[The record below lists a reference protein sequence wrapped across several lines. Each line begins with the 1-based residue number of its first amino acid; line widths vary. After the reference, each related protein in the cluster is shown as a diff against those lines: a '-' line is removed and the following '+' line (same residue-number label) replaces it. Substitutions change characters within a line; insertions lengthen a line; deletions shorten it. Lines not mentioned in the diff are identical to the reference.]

1 MATATE
7 KAYRVVTLD
16 GIDPADETDGRVRLA
31 VRREL
36 DIEAF
41 GVNAYRAVADDAQI
55 INEHDELGL
64 SSAGQQELYVVLNG
78 GATFTID
85 GEKVEAPAGSLVF
98 VRDPATKR
106 GAVAT
111 EVGTTVLA
119 VGATPGEAYRV
130 MPPEGQEAMEAY
142 NKGDFEKAIE
152 RLGQVLARE
161 PNDVLS
167 LYNSA
172 CFEARL
178 GRTHDALEHLGRAI
192 EVGERERVV
201 AYARGDEDF
210 DSIREDPRFKQL
222 VP

>member
-7 KAYRVVTLD
+7 KAYRVVSLD
-16 GIDPADETDGRVRLA
+16 GIEPRDEDNGRVRLA
-31 VRREL
+31 LRQEL

-55 INEHDELGL
+55 INEHVELGL

-78 GATFTID
+78 GATFSID
-85 GEKVEAPAGSLVF
+85 GERVEAPAGSLVF
-98 VRDPATKR
+98 VPDPATKR

-119 VGATPGEAYRV
+119 IGATPGEAYTLP
-130 MPPEGQEAMEAY
+130 PPELQEAMEAY
-142 NKGDFEKAIE
+142 NKGEFEKAIE

-161 PNDVLS
+161 PNHVLS
-167 LYNSA
+167 LYNTA

-178 GRTHDALEHLGRAI
+178 GRTDEALEHLRLAI
-192 EVGERERVV
+192 EGNERAAEF
-201 AYARGDEDF
+201 ARGDTDF
-210 DSIREDPRFKQL
+210 DSIREDPRFKKL
-222 VP
+222 VS

>member
-1 MATATE
+1 MATATD

-16 GIDPADETDGRVRLA
+16 GIETRDEADGRVQLP

-41 GVNAYRAVADDAQI
+41 GVNAYRAVADNAQI
-55 INEHDELGL
+55 INEHVELGL

-78 GATFTID
+78 AATFTID
-85 GEKVEAPAGSLVF
+85 GERVEAPAGSLVF

-119 VGATPGEAYRV
+119 IGGTPGEAYRV
-130 MPPEGQEAMEAY
+130 SPPEAQEAMEAY
-142 NKGDFEKAIE
+142 GKGDFEKAIE

-161 PNDVLS
+161 PNHVLA
-167 LYNSA
+167 LYNTA

-178 GRTHDALEHLGRAI
+178 GRTDDAVEHLRLAI
-192 EVGERERVV
+192 EGNERAAEL
-201 AYARGDEDF
+201 ARTDEDF
-210 DSIREDPRFKQL
+210 DSVREDPRFKQL

>member
-16 GIDPADETDGRVRLA
+16 GIEPRDEDNGRIRLA
-31 VRREL
+31 VRQEL
-36 DIEAF
+36 DIEGF
-41 GVNAYRAVADDAQI
+41 GVNAYRAVAAEAQI
-55 INEHDELGL
+55 INEHDEIGL
-64 SSAGQQELYVVLNG
+64 TSGGQQELYVVLNG
-78 GATFTID
+78 GATFNID
-85 GEKVEAPAGSLVF
+85 GERVEAPAGSLVF

-119 VGATPGEAYRV
+119 IGGTPGEAYRV
-130 MPPEGQEAMEAY
+130 FPPEAQEAMEAY
-142 NKGDFEKAIE
+142 NAGDFEKAIE

-161 PNDVLS
+161 PDDVLS
-167 LYNSA
+167 LYNTA

-178 GRTHDALEHLGRAI
+178 GRTDDALEHLGRAI
-192 EVGERERVV
+192 ELQERAVE
-201 AYARGDEDF
+201 YARGDEDF
-210 DSIREDPRFKQL
+210 DSIREDPRFKKL

>member
-16 GIDPADETDGRVRLA
+16 GIEPGDEADGRVRLA

-85 GEKVEAPAGSLVF
+85 GERVEAPAGSLVF

-119 VGATPGEAYRV
+119 IGATPGEAYRV
-130 MPPEGQEAMEAY
+130 MPPEGQKAMEAY

-152 RLGQVLARE
+152 LLGQVLARE

-178 GRTHDALEHLGRAI
+178 GRTDDALEHLRRAI
-192 EVGERERVV
+192 EVGERERVLK
-201 AYARGDEDF
+201 YARGDEDF

>member
-1 MATATE
+1 
-7 KAYRVVTLD
+7 
-16 GIDPADETDGRVRLA
+16 
-31 VRREL
+31 
-36 DIEAF
+36 
-41 GVNAYRAVADDAQI
+41 
-55 INEHDELGL
+55 
-64 SSAGQQELYVVLNG
+64 
-78 GATFTID
+78 
-85 GEKVEAPAGSLVF
+85 
-98 VRDPATKR
+98 
-106 GAVAT
+106 VAT

-178 GRTHDALEHLGRAI
+178 GRTDDALEHLGRAI

-201 AYARGDEDF
+201 KYARGDEDF
-210 DSIREDPRFKQL
+210 DSIREDPRFKKL

>member
-7 KAYRVVTLD
+7 KAYRVLTLD
-16 GIDPADETDGRVRLA
+16 GIEPADEADGRVRLA

-55 INEHDELGL
+55 INEHVELGL
-64 SSAGQQELYVVLNG
+64 SSSGQQELYVVLNG
-78 GATFTID
+78 SATFNID
-85 GEKVEAPAGSLVF
+85 GERVEAPAGSLVF

-119 VGATPGEAYRV
+119 IGGTAGEAYRV
-130 MPPEGQEAMEAY
+130 SPPEAQEAMEAY
-142 NKGDFEKAIE
+142 NEGDFEKAIE

-167 LYNSA
+167 LYNTA

-178 GRTHDALEHLGRAI
+178 GRTDEALEHLRLAVEGNERAA
-192 EVGERERVV
+192 EL
-201 AYARGDEDF
+201 ARTDEDF
-210 DSIREDPRFKQL
+210 DSIREDPRFTKL

>member
-7 KAYRVVTLD
+7 KAYRVLTLD
-16 GIDPADETDGRVRLA
+16 GIEPADEADGRVRLA

-55 INEHDELGL
+55 INEHVELGL
-64 SSAGQQELYVVLNG
+64 SSSGQQELYVVLNG
-78 GATFTID
+78 SATFNID
-85 GEKVEAPAGSLVF
+85 GERVEAPAGSLVF

-119 VGATPGEAYRV
+119 IGGTAGEAYRV
-130 MPPEGQEAMEAY
+130 SPPEAQEAMEAY
-142 NKGDFEKAIE
+142 NEGDFEKAIE

-167 LYNSA
+167 LYNTA

-178 GRTHDALEHLGRAI
+178 GRTEEALEHLRLAVEGNERAA
-192 EVGERERVV
+192 EL
-201 AYARGDEDF
+201 ARTDEDF
-210 DSIREDPRFKQL
+210 DSIREDPRFTKL

>member
-7 KAYRVVTLD
+7 KAYSVTSLD
-16 GIDPADETDGRVRLA
+16 GIEPRDEDNGRVRLA
-31 VRREL
+31 VRQEL

-41 GVNAYRAVADDAQI
+41 GVNAYRAVAEKAQI

-78 GATFTID
+78 GATFDID
-85 GEKVEAPAGSLVF
+85 GERVEAPAGSLVF

-119 VGATPGEAYRV
+119 IGGTPGEAYRV
-130 MPPEGQEAMEAY
+130 FPAEAQEAMEAY
-142 NKGDFEKAIE
+142 NAGDFEKAIE

-167 LYNSA
+167 LYNTA

-178 GRTHDALEHLGRAI
+178 GRTDAALEHLSRAI
-192 EVGERERVV
+192 ELQERAVE
-201 AYARGDEDF
+201 YARGDEDF
-210 DSIREDPRFKQL
+210 DSIREDPRFKKL

>member
-7 KAYRVVTLD
+7 KAYRIVTLD
-16 GIDPADETDGRVRLA
+16 GIEPGDEVDGRVRLA
-31 VRREL
+31 VRQEL

-41 GVNAYRAVADDAQI
+41 GVNAFRAVADQAQV
-55 INEHDELGL
+55 INEHDEVGL

-78 GATFTID
+78 AATFSID
-85 GEKVEAPAGSLVF
+85 GERVEAPAGSLVF

-119 VGATPGEAYRV
+119 IGSTPGEAYRV
-130 MPPEGQEAMEAY
+130 SPPEAQEAMKAY
-142 NKGDFEKAIE
+142 NAGDFEKAIE
-152 RLGQVLARE
+152 LLGQVLARE

-167 LYNSA
+167 LYNTA

-178 GRTHDALEHLGRAI
+178 GRTDDALEHLRRAI
-192 EVGERERVV
+192 EVEERAVH
-201 AYARGDEDF
+201 YARGDEDF
-210 DSIREDPRFKQL
+210 DSIREDPRFKKL

>member
-16 GIDPADETDGRVRLA
+16 GLKPRDDEDNRRIRLA
-31 VRREL
+31 VRQEL

-55 INEHDELGL
+55 INEHDEVGL
-64 SSAGQQELYVVLNG
+64 SGPGQQELYVVLHG
-78 GATFTID
+78 GATFNID
-85 GEKVEAPAGSLVF
+85 GERVEAPAGSLVF

-111 EVGTTVLA
+111 EAGTTVLA
-119 VGATPGEAYRV
+119 IGGTPGQAYRV
-130 MPPEGQEAMEAY
+130 FPPEAQEAMEAY
-142 NKGDFEKAIE
+142 NAGDFEKAVE
-152 RLGQVLARE
+152 RLSQVLGRE

-167 LYNSA
+167 LYNTA

-178 GRTHDALEHLGRAI
+178 GRTDDALEHLSRAV
-192 EVGERERVV
+192 ELEERAVH
-201 AYARGDEDF
+201 YARGDEDF
-210 DSIREDPRFKQL
+210 ESIREDPRFKKL

>member
-16 GIDPADETDGRVRLA
+16 GIEPGDEVDGRVRLA
-31 VRREL
+31 VRQHL
-36 DIEAF
+36 DIQAF
-41 GVNAYRAVADDAQI
+41 GVNAFRAVADDAQI
-55 INEHDELGL
+55 INEHVELGL

-78 GATFTID
+78 SATFNID
-85 GEKVEAPAGSLVF
+85 GERVEAPAGSLVF

-119 VGATPGEAYRV
+119 IGGTPGEAYRV
-130 MPPEGQEAMEAY
+130 SPPEAQEAMKAY
-142 NKGDFEKAIE
+142 SEGDFEKAIE
-152 RLGQVLARE
+152 RLAQVLARE

-167 LYNSA
+167 LYNTA

-178 GRTHDALEHLGRAI
+178 GRTDEALEHLRLAVEGNERAA
-192 EVGERERVV
+192 EL
-201 AYARGDEDF
+201 ARTDEDF
-210 DSIREDPRFKQL
+210 DSIREDPRFKKL

>member
-16 GIDPADETDGRVRLA
+16 GIEPADEADGRVRLA

-78 GATFTID
+78 AATFNID
-85 GEKVEAPAGSLVF
+85 GERVEAPAGSLVF
-98 VRDPATKR
+98 VRDPATRR

-119 VGATPGEAYRV
+119 IGGTPGEAYRV

-142 NKGDFEKAIE
+142 NAGDFEKAIE

-178 GRTHDALEHLGRAI
+178 GRTDDALEHLRRAI

-201 AYARGDEDF
+201 EYARGDEDF
-210 DSIREDPRFKQL
+210 DSIREDPRFKKL

>member
-1 MATATE
+1 MATATD

-16 GIDPADETDGRVRLA
+16 GIETRDEADGRVQLP

-41 GVNAYRAVADDAQI
+41 GVNAYRAVADNAQI
-55 INEHDELGL
+55 INEHVELGL

-78 GATFTID
+78 AATFTID
-85 GEKVEAPAGSLVF
+85 GERVEAPAGSLVF

-119 VGATPGEAYRV
+119 IGGTPGEAYRV
-130 MPPEGQEAMEAY
+130 SPPEAQEAMEAY
-142 NKGDFEKAIE
+142 GKGDFEKAIE

-167 LYNSA
+167 LYNTA

-178 GRTHDALEHLGRAI
+178 GRTDDAVEHLRLAI
-192 EVGERERVV
+192 EGNERAAEL
-201 AYARGDEDF
+201 ARTDEDF
-210 DSIREDPRFKQL
+210 DSVREDPRFKRL

>member
-16 GIDPADETDGRVRLA
+16 GIEPGDEVDGRVRLA
-31 VRREL
+31 VRQEL

-41 GVNAYRAVADDAQI
+41 GVNAFRATAEGGQV
-55 INEHDELGL
+55 INEHDEVGL

-78 GATFTID
+78 AATFTID
-85 GEKVEAPAGSLVF
+85 GERVEAPAGSLVF

-119 VGATPGEAYRV
+119 IGGTPGEAYRV
-130 MPPEGQEAMEAY
+130 SPPEAQEAMKAY
-142 NKGDFEKAIE
+142 NAGDFEKAIE
-152 RLGQVLARE
+152 LLGQVLARE

-167 LYNSA
+167 LYNTA

-178 GRTHDALEHLGRAI
+178 GRTDDALEHLRRAI
-192 EVGERERVV
+192 EVEERAVD
-201 AYARGDEDF
+201 YARGDEDF
-210 DSIREDPRFKQL
+210 DSIREDPRFKKL

>member
-7 KAYRVVTLD
+7 KAYRVLTLD
-16 GIDPADETDGRVRLA
+16 GIEPADEADGRVRLA

-41 GVNAYRAVADDAQI
+41 GVNAYRAVANDAQV
-55 INEHDELGL
+55 INEHVELGL
-64 SSAGQQELYVVLNG
+64 SSSGQQELYVVLNG
-78 GATFTID
+78 SATFNIG
-85 GEKVEAPAGSLVF
+85 GERVEAPAGSLVF

-119 VGATPGEAYRV
+119 IGGTPGEAYRV
-130 MPPEGQEAMEAY
+130 SPPEAQEAMEAY
-142 NKGDFEKAIE
+142 NEGNFEKAIE

-167 LYNSA
+167 LYNTA

-178 GRTHDALEHLGRAI
+178 GRTDEALEHLRLAVEGNERAA
-192 EVGERERVV
+192 EL
-201 AYARGDEDF
+201 ARTDDDF
-210 DSIREDPRFKQL
+210 DSIRTDPRFKKL

>member
-16 GIDPADETDGRVRLA
+16 GIEPRDDEDNRRIRLA
-31 VRREL
+31 IRREL

-64 SSAGQQELYVVLNG
+64 SGAGQQELYVVLSG

-85 GEKVEAPAGSLVF
+85 GERVEAPAGSLVF

-111 EVGTTVLA
+111 EAGTTVLA
-119 VGATPGEAYRV
+119 IGGTPGEAYRV
-130 MPPEGQEAMEAY
+130 FPPEAQEAMEAY
-142 NKGDFEKAIE
+142 SAGDFEKAVE
-152 RLGQVLARE
+152 RLSQVLGRE

-167 LYNSA
+167 LYNTA

-178 GRTHDALEHLGRAI
+178 GRTDDALEHLGRAI
-192 EVGERERVV
+192 ELEERAVD
-201 AYARGDEDF
+201 YARGDGDF
-210 DSIREDPRFKQL
+210 DSIREEPRFKKL

>member
-7 KAYRVVTLD
+7 KAYRVLTLD
-16 GIDPADETDGRVRLA
+16 GIEPADEADGRVRLA

-55 INEHDELGL
+55 INEHVELGL
-64 SSAGQQELYVVLNG
+64 SSSGQQELYVVLNG
-78 GATFTID
+78 SATFNIG
-85 GEKVEAPAGSLVF
+85 GERVEAPAGSLVF
-98 VRDPATKR
+98 VRDPAIKR

-119 VGATPGEAYRV
+119 IGGTPGEAYRV
-130 MPPEGQEAMEAY
+130 SPPEAQEAMEAY
-142 NKGDFEKAIE
+142 NEGDFEKAIE
-152 RLGQVLARE
+152 RLSQVLARE

-167 LYNSA
+167 LYNTA

-178 GRTHDALEHLGRAI
+178 GRTDEALEHLRLAVAGNERAA
-192 EVGERERVV
+192 EL
-201 AYARGDEDF
+201 ARTDEDF
-210 DSIREDPRFKQL
+210 ESIREDPRFKKL